1 MTSPSLE
8 ALAEEIRNI
17 YSAHPDD
24 GQSHIKMFLEKNLG
38 DLSTK
43 EKVASVEKLAGVFQ
57 ADDAGNRAVG
67 NEEVLS
73 RVCSLLLGRK
83 VSSADS
89 SSSELLERLA
99 ESLNTIFD
107 TLNQLVSLIHT
118 TLRGGGTGEETIR
131 QVIGVH
137 LQGEDQTESLESYLG
152 EIKKAFWVAQE
163 AFRKAANTKVEQV
176 LAELDPNQL
185 QGGQGKGFK
194 FGPMRKAESF
204 QMFEEKYGKVKRW
217 FDSGKFGEEFMREF
231 EKNAQKLT
239 SH

>member
-8 ALAEEIRNI
+8 ALAQEIRDV
-17 YSAHPDD
+17 YTAHPDD
-24 GQSHIKMFLEKNLG
+24 GQAHIQTLLEKKLG
-38 DLSTK
+38 RLSTN
-43 EKVASVEKLAGVFQ
+43 EKVVSVEKLAETFCKEETGAQ
-57 ADDAGNRAVG
+57 GVG
-67 NEEVLS
+67 NEEVLT

-83 VSSADS
+83 VSSADL

-131 QVIGVH
+131 HVIGVH

-152 EIKKAFWVAQE
+152 EIKRAFWVAQE
-163 AFRKAANTKVEQV
+163 AFRKAANTKLNQV
-176 LAELDPNQL
+176 LTELDPSRL
-185 QGGQGKGFK
+185 KGKQGKGFK

-204 QMFEEKYGKVKRW
+204 DLFEEKHAKIKRW

-231 EKNAQKLT
+231 ERNAQKL
-239 SH
+239 SQ